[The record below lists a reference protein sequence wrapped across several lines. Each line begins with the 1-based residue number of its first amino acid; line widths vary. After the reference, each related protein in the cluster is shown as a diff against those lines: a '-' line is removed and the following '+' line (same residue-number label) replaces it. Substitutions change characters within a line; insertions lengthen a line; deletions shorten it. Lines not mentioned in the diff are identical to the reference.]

1 MREDIVGM
9 LKNAIER
16 GGRPDKIAES
26 LIASGYNA
34 LEVQQALSYVTGGTL
49 ASLSAPQQQ
58 TPQLRPAVVQQNAQQ
73 APKGYSPYPQYQQ
86 YPQSPQVLQ
95 APPQI
100 SRPLPV
106 SKNNSSEGTLKVIVI
121 ITILILLI
129 GGLVST
135 IIFKDDILKIFG

>member
-1 MREDIVGM
+1 M

-49 ASLSAPQQQ
+49 SSLSMPQQQ
-58 TPQLRPAVVQQNAQQ
+58 TSQIKPIVVQQNNSQSSP
-73 APKGYSPYPQYQQ
+73 PKQGYSPYPQYQQ

-95 APPQI
+95 APQQMT
-100 SRPLPV
+100 RPLPV
-106 SKNNSSEGTLKVIVI
+106 SKNNSSEGTLKIVVLVLV
-121 ITILILLI
+121 LILLI